1 MLSRRL
7 TELKDQSK
15 HFFHKGLIMDDSK
28 IVDLFLARDELAI
41 VETKSKYGHMLIRII
56 YSVVQDL
63 CATEECENDTYL
75 EGWNRIPP
83 HEPRE
88 YLFPFFAKIA
98 RHISI
103 DRIRKENSKKR
114 NGFVVE
120 LSEEIEQFIPQSISV
135 EKIVE
140 NQLIIEA
147 LNEWVKALPKYKRM
161 IFIRRY
167 FYMDSIHDISEQ
179 SGYSESKVKSILSR
193 MRRAAFEYLAKR
205 GYEK

>member
-1 MLSRRL
+1 
-7 TELKDQSK
+7 
-15 HFFHKGLIMDDSK
+15 MDDSR
-28 IVDLFLARDELAI
+28 IVDLFLSRDESAI
-41 VETKSKYGHMLIRII
+41 IETKNKYGHKLISII

-63 CATEECENDTYL
+63 STTEECENDTYL

-120 LSEEIEQFIPQSISV
+120 LSEEIEKFIPQSISV
-135 EKIVE
+135 DKIVE
-140 NQLIIEA
+140 NQLIIET
-147 LNEWVKALPKYKRM
+147 LNEWIESLPKYKRV

-167 FYMDSIHDISEQ
+167 FYMDSIHDISKN

-193 MRRAAFEYLAKR
+193 MRRDAFEYLKKR
-205 GYEK
+205 GYGN

>member
-1 MLSRRL
+1 
-7 TELKDQSK
+7 
-15 HFFHKGLIMDDSK
+15 MDDSK
-28 IVDLFLARDELAI
+28 IVDLFLSRDESAI
-41 VETKSKYGHMLIRII
+41 IETRNKYGRKLISII

-63 CATEECENDTYL
+63 STTEECENDTYL

-88 YLFPFFAKIA
+88 YFFPFFAKIA

-120 LSEEIEQFIPQSISV
+120 LSEEIEQFIPKSISV

-140 NQLIIEA
+140 NRSIIES
-147 LNEWVKALPKYKRM
+147 LNEWVESLPKYKRV

-167 FYMDSIHDISEQ
+167 FYMDSIHDISQ
-179 SGYSESKVKSILSR
+179 HSGYSESKIKSILSR
-193 MRRAAFEYLAKR
+193 MRREALEYLSKR
-205 GYEK
+205 GYEI